1 MDVPRT
7 DPGTEI
13 GRGTGARTATRR
25 GVAAAASRS
34 QRAGQTGAYP
44 RCPGFLDDLRAT
56 GRRTVGP
63 RRRDRRVRVMP
74 GRTPR
79 AIAWES
85 PARRRHS
92 GNRVGPD
99 PGDTRHG
106 RERLVT
112 LVAGDGSP
120 T

>member
-1 MDVPRT
+1 
-7 DPGTEI
+7 
-13 GRGTGARTATRR
+13 
-25 GVAAAASRS
+25 
-34 QRAGQTGAYP
+34 
-44 RCPGFLDDLRAT
+44 
-56 GRRTVGP
+56 
-63 RRRDRRVRVMP
+63 MP